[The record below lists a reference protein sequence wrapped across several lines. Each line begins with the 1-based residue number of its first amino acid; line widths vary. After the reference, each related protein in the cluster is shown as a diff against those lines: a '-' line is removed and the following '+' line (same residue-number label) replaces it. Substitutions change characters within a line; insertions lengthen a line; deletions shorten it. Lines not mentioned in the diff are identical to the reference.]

1 MVRFQQSFSLHGKAR
16 ASAALPIWLSENVGL
31 SFEQVGREA
40 IRPGC
45 PTLGSEIHAVVHSS
59 GFVFFESFRFGC
71 LRPFFRLGIA
81 RISLGFA
88 FGLTKTSL
96 MLTKINNAMKQYFGL
111 EEKEEFIFTSKAAYM
126 NVNKRGGTFST
137 KGYDE
142 NAVINYAKE
151 YREYILKE
159 IELLTNQREKVT
171 VFVCG
176 GKGYF
181 ERLMKALGIEANE
194 FKKYEIQSDN
204 TKVVFVNIAHPSGW
218 ISADKLANSM
228 KEG

>member
-1 MVRFQQSFSLHGKAR
+1 MAAVGLRQGFSVFVAGRRQVPKVRSARADMARTALVSALGLMKTFVCFQQSFSRHGIAR

-88 FGLTKTSL
+88 FGLTKTLL
-96 MLTKINNAMKQYFGL
+96 MLTKIN
-111 EEKEEFIFTSKAAYM
+111 KE
-126 NVNKRGGTFST
+126 
-137 KGYDE
+137 
-142 NAVINYAKE
+142 
-151 YREYILKE
+151 
-159 IELLTNQREKVT
+159 
-171 VFVCG
+171 FVCCNT
-176 GKGYF
+176 Y
-181 ERLMKALGIEANE
+181 R
-194 FKKYEIQSDN
+194 KKKIIFYLFRSR
-204 TKVVFVNIAHPSGW
+204 VFGFDRKRNSSG
-218 ISADKLANSM
+218 AARAVAGNAEK
-228 KEG
+228 

>member
-1 MVRFQQSFSLHGKAR
+1 VFKLDFFRPFSRHGTARASAALPIRLSENVEFLSSISCLGNSSRLDCTRLNEMVRFQQSFSLHGKAR

-88 FGLTKTSL
+88 FGLTKTLL
-96 MLTKINNAMKQYFGL
+96 MLTKIN
-111 EEKEEFIFTSKAAYM
+111 KE
-126 NVNKRGGTFST
+126 
-137 KGYDE
+137 
-142 NAVINYAKE
+142 
-151 YREYILKE
+151 
-159 IELLTNQREKVT
+159 
-171 VFVCG
+171 FVCCNT
-176 GKGYF
+176 Y
-181 ERLMKALGIEANE
+181 R
-194 FKKYEIQSDN
+194 KKKIIFYLFRSR
-204 TKVVFVNIAHPSGW
+204 VFGFDRKRNSSG
-218 ISADKLANSM
+218 AARAVAGNAEK
-228 KEG
+228 

>member
-1 MVRFQQSFSLHGKAR
+1 MFKLDFFRPFSRHGTAR

-88 FGLTKTSL
+88 FGLTKTLL
-96 MLTKINNAMKQYFGL
+96 MLTKIN
-111 EEKEEFIFTSKAAYM
+111 KE
-126 NVNKRGGTFST
+126 
-137 KGYDE
+137 
-142 NAVINYAKE
+142 
-151 YREYILKE
+151 
-159 IELLTNQREKVT
+159 
-171 VFVCG
+171 FVCCNT
-176 GKGYF
+176 Y
-181 ERLMKALGIEANE
+181 R
-194 FKKYEIQSDN
+194 KKKIIFYLFRSR
-204 TKVVFVNIAHPSGW
+204 VFGFDRKRNSSG
-218 ISADKLANSM
+218 AARAVAGNAEK
-228 KEG
+228 

>member
-1 MVRFQQSFSLHGKAR
+1 MD
-16 ASAALPIWLSENVGL
+16 WLDSEKNNK
-31 SFEQVGREA
+31 
-40 IRPGC
+40 P
-45 PTLGSEIHAVVHSS
+45 
-59 GFVFFESFRFGC
+59 
-71 LRPFFRLGIA
+71 
-81 RISLGFA
+81 
-88 FGLTKTSL
+88 K

>member
-1 MVRFQQSFSLHGKAR
+1 MFKLDFFRPFSRHGTARASAALPIRLSENVEFLSSISRLGNSSRLDCTRLNEMVRFQQSFSLHGKAR

-88 FGLTKTSL
+88 FGLTKTLL
-96 MLTKINNAMKQYFGL
+96 MLTRIMKSGL
-111 EEKEEFIFTSKAAYM
+111 RAAGK
-126 NVNKRGGTFST
+126 NTGGEVSPRRPLCRRRSD
-137 KGYDE
+137 G
-142 NAVINYAKE
+142 VIASA
-151 YREYILKE
+151 R
-159 IELLTNQREKVT
+159 
-171 VFVCG
+171 
-176 GKGYF
+176 
-181 ERLMKALGIEANE
+181 
-194 FKKYEIQSDN
+194 
-204 TKVVFVNIAHPSGW
+204 
-218 ISADKLANSM
+218 SADGLVRSTTCSRRSGAAACSAQRWS
-228 KEG
+228 